1 MKLKAAFHRAIQ
13 AIRANILPGLL
24 LQSLMIVFLALYVTH
39 DGTRQFL
46 AQIESIKQEAGF
58 FFTFAS
64 YAISAAILPE
74 LLAIGFFQ
82 QCRITRRN
90 IRNMLTGIPAW
101 GLIGIMVDLF
111 YRGQMLW
118 LGAGQNWQT
127 VISKMLVDQFLFSP
141 LICTP
146 ITVAYFLWRD
156 WGFRKSAFSQI
167 FSLSFFPE
175 RVIPVQA
182 AGWVIWIPGVCL
194 VYFMP
199 SGLQIPIAVLI
210 QTFWVLVFT
219 MVNRPGNSRTP

>member
-1 MKLKAAFHRAIQ
+1 MKLKAAFQRAAK
-13 AIRANILPGLL
+13 AIRANLLPGLL

-46 AQIESIKQEAGF
+46 TQVESIKQEAGLLF
-58 FFTFAS
+58 SFTS

-90 IRNMLTGIPAW
+90 IRNILTGLPAW
-101 GLIGIMVDLF
+101 GMIGIMIDLF
-111 YRGQMLW
+111 YRGQILW
-118 LGAGQNWQT
+118 LGTGQNWQT
-127 VISKMLVDQFLFSP
+127 VTSKMLIDQFLFSP

-146 ITVAYFLWRD
+146 ITIAYFLWRD
-156 WGFRKSAFSQI
+156 MGFRKTALSQI
-167 FSLSFFPE
+167 FSSSFFPD

-182 AGWVIWIPGVCL
+182 AGWVIWVPGVCL

-199 SGLQIPIAVLI
+199 SGLQIFVAVLI

-219 MVNRPGNSRTP
+219 MVNRPGYSRAP